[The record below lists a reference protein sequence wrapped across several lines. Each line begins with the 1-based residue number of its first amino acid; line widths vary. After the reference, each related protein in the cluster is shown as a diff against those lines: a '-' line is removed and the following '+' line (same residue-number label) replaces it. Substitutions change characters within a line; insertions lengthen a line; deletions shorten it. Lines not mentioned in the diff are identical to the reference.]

1 MHNPTHPVARR
12 AAPCHAA
19 LRHGDGKGQHEAMMR
34 GSGAPAILVIN
45 AGSSSVKFALY
56 DAAEAPAR
64 PLLRGQVEAIGTA
77 PRLRVR
83 PDGGSDATR
92 PLAEGATHAQAV
104 AAIVALL
111 RDSAEGWRPIAVGHR
126 VVHGGPDL
134 AAPCVVDAALRAR
147 LVALVPLAPL
157 HQPHNIAGLDAAI
170 AAFPGVPQV
179 ACFDTA
185 FHRSHPWEADV
196 FALPRRFHD
205 EGLRR
210 YGFHG
215 LSYESIVA
223 QLAEEEPALARGR
236 LVVAHLGAGS
246 SLCGIRDG
254 RSIESSMGFTALD
267 GVPMGTRSGGIDPGL
282 VLHLLARPGMDADA
296 LTRLLYHESGLLG
309 LSGISADVRDLLAS
323 PAPEARQALSHVA
336 WRVRREVGALAATLG
351 GIDALVFT
359 AGIGENAPAI
369 RAMVCDGLDAFG
381 LILDPARNEAG
392 APVISA
398 GHSPARILVR
408 HTDEEA
414 VIARHTLALA
424 AQDFR

>member
-1 MHNPTHPVARR
+1 MS
-12 AAPCHAA
+12 
-19 LRHGDGKGQHEAMMR
+19 R
-34 GSGAPAILVIN
+34 GTGAPAILVIN
-45 AGSSSVKFALY
+45 AGSSSVKFALF
-56 DAAEAPAR
+56 DATAAPPR
-64 PLLRGQVEAIGTA
+64 RLLRGQVEAIGAT

-83 PDGGSDATR
+83 AGDAAEATR
-92 PLAEGATHAQAV
+92 PLAQGATHAQAI

-111 RDSAEGWRPIAVGHR
+111 REAAEDTRIIAIGHR
-126 VVHGGPDL
+126 VVHGGPEL
-134 AAPCVVDAALRAR
+134 AAPCRVDAALRAR
-147 LVALVPLAPL
+147 LAALVPLAPL
-157 HQPHNIAGLDAAI
+157 HQPHNLAGLDAA
-170 AAFPGVPQV
+170 ANAFPGVPQI

-196 FALPRRFHD
+196 FALPRRFHA
-205 EGLRR
+205 EGLCR

-223 QLAEEEPALARGR
+223 QIAAEDPALARGR

-267 GVPMGTRSGGIDPGL
+267 GVPMGTRSGAVDPGL
-282 VLHLLARPGMDADA
+282 VLHLLARPGMDAAA

-323 PAPEARQALSHVA
+323 PAPEARQALSHYA
-336 WRVRREVGALAATLG
+336 WRVRREIGALAATLG
-351 GIDALVFT
+351 GVDALVFT
-359 AGIGENAPAI
+359 AGIGENAAAL
-369 RAMVCDGLDAFG
+369 RAMVCDGLGALGLVLDA
-381 LILDPARNEAG
+381 ARNAAG
-392 APVISA
+392 APLISA
-398 GHSPARILVR
+398 DGSPARILVR

-424 AQDFR
+424 EQDRP